1 MDSSIAIVLYFDATG
16 QAIPRL
22 YYQDP
27 GLYLRERYYNHS
39 TRKWVLGE
47 QIFKLCL
54 SADRQ

>member
-1 MDSSIAIVLYFDATG
+1 MDSSIAIVLYFDPTG

-27 GLYLRERYYNHS
+27 ELYLRERYYDHS
-39 TRKWVLGE
+39 IHEWVLGE
-47 QIFKLCL
+47 QIFELCL